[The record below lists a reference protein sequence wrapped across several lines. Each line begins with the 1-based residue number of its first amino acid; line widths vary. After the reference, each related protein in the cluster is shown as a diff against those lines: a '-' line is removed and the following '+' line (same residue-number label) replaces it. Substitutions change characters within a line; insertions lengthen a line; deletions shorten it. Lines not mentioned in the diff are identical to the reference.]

1 MRTAGTLI
9 AIATALLIT
18 TASLTSC
25 EELDKVLGE
34 ISTSSSQADPYA
46 DTDAIKDSA
55 TFIRAK
61 DGDTYVIQLD
71 GSKDETTVRLIGV
84 DTPESVAPD
93 DYYKDNTAEGQDVS
107 AIVKSKLHKGDKLTI
122 EYDVQTEDKYGRTL
136 AYVYTADGKMI
147 QDWLL
152 ENGYAQTMT
161 IQPNSKYAE
170 HFAEVQ
176 HTAAENK
183 VGLWNGYFNSI
194 KE

>member
-1 MRTAGTLI
+1 MRKTLSVIFII
-9 AIATALLIT
+9 AILIGAVVYDKYDYIREKIAPSSDSTAT
-18 TASLTSC
+18 
-25 EELDKVLGE
+25 
-34 ISTSSSQADPYA
+34 TSSVAIGDGIS
-46 DTDAIKDSA
+46 DTGV
-55 TFIRAK
+55 FIMAK
-61 DGDTYVIQLD
+61 DGDTYVIKLD
-71 GSKDETTVRLIGV
+71 SSGQEITVRLIGV

-93 DYYKDNTAEGQDVS
+93 DYYKDNTAEGKDVS
-107 AIVKSKLHKGDKLTI
+107 AIVKSKLHEGDRLTI

-183 VGLWNGYFNSI
+183 VGLWNGYFNL
-194 KE
+194 

>member
-1 MRTAGTLI
+1 MRKTLSVIFII
-9 AIATALLIT
+9 AILIGAVVYDKYDYIREKIAPSSDSTAT
-18 TASLTSC
+18 
-25 EELDKVLGE
+25 
-34 ISTSSSQADPYA
+34 TSSVAIGDGIS
-46 DTDAIKDSA
+46 DTGV
-55 TFIRAK
+55 FIRAK
-61 DGDTYVIQLD
+61 DGDTYVIKLD
-71 GSKDETTVRLIGV
+71 SSGQEITVRLIGV

-93 DYYKDNTAEGQDVS
+93 DYYKDNTAEGKDVS
-107 AIVKSKLHKGDKLTI
+107 AIVKSKLHEGDRLTI

-183 VGLWNGYFNSI
+183 VGLWNGYFNL
-194 KE
+194 